1 MKAIEPLL
9 RRHTMA
15 VKPAHHPKAPGTFE
29 APVSETPGFIKG
41 SEALAG
47 FGSRDFYVALIPCA
61 LAREMILRN
70 HYSHRI
76 VNNSYVHLGVFYR
89 RNLTGVLQFG
99 YALCPARAGKVV
111 QGTGNTEY
119 LELNRMWLADVAP
132 RNSESKALSYSF
144 KFIRVA
150 MPQVAWVQ
158 SFADER
164 CGRLGVVYQAA
175 NFLYCGHHV
184 TEFLFLDGDYYHD
197 LLVTAHMKGG
207 QRGRILRANLDR
219 AIRQKFRQFRYVY
232 FLKKN
237 WRARLRLPVLPYPKP
252 ESLKPLEAA

>member
-1 MKAIEPLL
+1 
-9 RRHTMA
+9 MA
-15 VKPAHHPKAPGTFE
+15 ARPAHHPKDPGSFE

-41 SEALAG
+41 SLALAG

-61 LAREMILRN
+61 LAREMIQRN
-70 HYSHRI
+70 HYSHRV

-89 RNLTGVLQFG
+89 RNLVGVLQFG

-132 RNSESKALSYSF
+132 RNSESRAISYAF
-144 KFIRVA
+144 KLIRVI

-175 NFLYCGHHV
+175 NFLFVGHHV
-184 TEFLFLDGDYYHD
+184 SEFLFLDGDYYHRI
-197 LLVTAHMKGG
+197 LITAHKKGG
-207 QRGRILRANLDR
+207 GRGRLVRSQLDR
-219 AIRQKFRQFRYVY
+219 AILLRFRQFRYVY
-232 FLKKN
+232 FLKKA
-237 WRARLRLPVLPYPKP
+237 WRQRLRLPVLPYPKP
-252 ESLKPLEAA
+252 ENLKPLEAA